1 MIRELLNE
9 YKEITKSIIENI
21 NSDKEA
27 LILIEKREDIL
38 KEIFSNENNI
48 DEIKE
53 VYLDMNLL
61 DLDERLQK
69 EILKEKSI
77 VKEQMK
83 SVHKRKSANN
93 AYEKNKMVNKF
104 FSTKI

>member
-9 YKEITKSIIENI
+9 YENITKSIIENI
-21 NSDKEA
+21 NNDEEA
-27 LILIEKREDIL
+27 LIFMEKREDIL
-38 KEIFSNENNI
+38 KKLFINKSNR

-53 VYLDMNLL
+53 LYLEMNLS
-61 DLDERLQK
+61 DLDERLQIA
-69 EILKEKSI
+69 ILKEKSI
-77 VKEQMK
+77 LKEQIK

-93 AYEKNKMVNKF
+93 AYEKNKMVNNF

>member
-9 YKEITKSIIENI
+9 YRNITKYIIENI
-21 NSDKEA
+21 NNDEEA
-27 LILIEKREDIL
+27 LILMEKREDIL
-38 KEIFSNENNI
+38 KELFTNKNNR

-53 VYLDMNLL
+53 LYLEMNLS
-61 DLDERLQK
+61 DLNDRLQI

-83 SVHKRKSANN
+83 SIHKRKSANN
-93 AYEKNKMVNKF
+93 AYEKNKRVNNV